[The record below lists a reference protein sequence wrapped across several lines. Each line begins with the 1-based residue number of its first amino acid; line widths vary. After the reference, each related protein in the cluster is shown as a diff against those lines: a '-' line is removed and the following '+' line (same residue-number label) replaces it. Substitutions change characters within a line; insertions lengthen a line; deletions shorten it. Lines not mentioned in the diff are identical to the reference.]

1 MLRFNVPLTV
11 VRRTESDEH
20 RHTTMAV
27 VMPDY
32 IAVPVG
38 ADITAGDRLE
48 RQLPN
53 KTTWTVYVTD
63 TNVLESPFSSS
74 LDHTEVKYTKTPPKP
89 DVQLS
94 MCSLNSVETSIFEK
108 PDLPYLADALSNG
121 LTQKEL
127 DKFELGLDADTKGHA
142 KDTRAAVIVKHI
154 FEGPKPDEKFLRMLK
169 YIYFEAPEGDRK
181 LKSPEY
187 TRLKEILDF
196 RGVLQTGSG
205 FQLGRKSE
213 TTSVSDSSSPTPV
226 SATAPS
232 AGTQITD
239 GNGVGVNTLEG
250 ELQNMTEAV
259 AAVTGPANRKVFIVR
274 GQDQRPVDVL
284 EKFLHFAGLEIM
296 SWNDAEDL
304 TGETQPDTYDV
315 IVEAMKAAAAI
326 IIILSPDDEARLKE
340 EFAGTMQDFEGQPRQ
355 NVLLEAGMAF
365 SMDRNRTI
373 LVESGSR
380 RPISDIAGFN
390 WVTMDGSWANRDKLI
405 KRLKRAGAQVNQA
418 HPDLNNHLAGP
429 FKVT

>member
-1 MLRFNVPLTV
+1 M
-11 VRRTESDEH
+11 S
-20 RHTTMAV
+20 
-27 VMPDY
+27 
-32 IAVPVG
+32 I
-38 ADITAGDRLE
+38 
-48 RQLPN
+48 
-53 KTTWTVYVTD
+53 
-63 TNVLESPFSSS
+63 
-74 LDHTEVKYTKTPPKP
+74 
-89 DVQLS
+89 
-94 MCSLNSVETSIFEK
+94 LNSVNTSIFQK

-127 DKFELGLDADTKGHA
+127 DKFELGLDTDTKGHP

-169 YIYFEAPEGDRK
+169 YIYFEAPGGDRET
-181 LKSPEY
+181 KSPEY
-187 TRLKEILDF
+187 ARLKEILDF

-205 FQLGRKSE
+205 FQLRQKSE
-213 TTSVSDSSSPTPV
+213 TTSDSDSSIPAPV
-226 SATAPS
+226 PVRVPS
-232 AGTQITD
+232 NGTQITE
-239 GNGVGVNTLEG
+239 GNRVGVNTLEG

-284 EKFLHFAGLEIM
+284 ERFLHFAGLEVM

-340 EFAGTMQDFEGQPRQ
+340 EFAGTEQDFEGQPRQ

-390 WVTMDGSWANRDKLI
+390 WVTMDGSWENRDKLI
-405 KRLKRAGAQVNQA
+405 KRLQRAGAQVNLA
-418 HPDLNNHLAGP
+418 HRDLNNHLAGP
-429 FKVT
+429 FRVT